1 MEQKWY
7 LDGTKRKKVE
17 SYGIQMDVYEKYKKL
32 NFIDYYLSIALKYQQ
47 QIKDNIK
54 GLWPEIKLD
63 ILSYILVEYEDVY
76 HYLIDE
82 IEANNPN
89 TLSQLLGGS
98 NDLSTFID
106 EYSGHKN
113 KIKSISIRMKGS
125 KSTDRFTITGT
136 HIIKEI
142 VEILIQN
149 KEKWNEMAVLEKR
162 EHMSIEGKKLLD
174 TTSLMQIKRELA
186 NILYKY
192 ISDHIP
198 TNKDITKTQI
208 YILGGY
214 CLYLMGMLHT
224 QKKEFLLEG
233 EFLNYLYTNFE
244 RALDYPKK

>member
-7 LDGTKRKKVE
+7 LERTIIKKLK

-32 NFIDYYLSIALKYQQ
+32 NFIDYYLSIAWKYQQ

-113 KIKSISIRMKGS
+113 KIKSISIRLKGS

-136 HIIKEI
+136 HINEEI
-142 VEILIQN
+142 VELLIQN
-149 KEKWNEMAVLEKR
+149 KEKWKDLAIFEKR
-162 EHMSIEGKKLLD
+162 EHMGIEGKKLLD

-186 NILYKY
+186 DILYRY

-198 TNKDITKTQI
+198 SNNDITKTQI

-214 CLYLMGMLHT
+214 CLFLLGMLSEPR
-224 QKKEFLLEG
+224 KEFILEE
-233 EFLNYLYTNFE
+233 EFSTYLYSNFE
-244 RALDYPKK
+244 RALNYPKK